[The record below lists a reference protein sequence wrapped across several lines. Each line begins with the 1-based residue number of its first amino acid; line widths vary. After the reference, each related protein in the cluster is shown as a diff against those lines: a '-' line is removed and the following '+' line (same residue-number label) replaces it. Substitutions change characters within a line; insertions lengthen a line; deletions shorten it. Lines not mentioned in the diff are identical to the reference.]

1 MNEEAALSR
10 RGIIALILCVILPP
24 VGLFYIWREGL
35 FKPQGRI
42 IVSAVSCVILFLMF
56 LWDPLSLV
64 YKKESVIGI
73 KPVPGMAELVTRA
86 PDDTT
91 LNALYNIDELV
102 AANMTRKSAESGEN
116 VTYMTQEQ
124 LNAQNEAIL
133 DTVVYSVYRNAKYYH
148 KDTVCGH
155 QSNGRALTVR
165 EALAEGMGACP
176 DCNPPV
182 PQP

>member
-1 MNEEAALSR
+1 MNEDQVLSKR
-10 RGIIALILCVILPP
+10 AIVTLVLCAVLPP
-24 VGLFYIWREGL
+24 IGLFYMWREGV
-35 FKPQGRI
+35 FKVSGRVI
-42 IVSAVSCVILFLMF
+42 ISAVSCVIMLLMF
-56 LWDPLSLV
+56 LWDPLSIV
-64 YKKESVIGI
+64 YKKETVIGV
-73 KPVPGMAELVTRA
+73 KPVPGMAELVTNA

-102 AANMTRKSAESGEN
+102 AANMTQKSAESGEN

-124 LNAQNEAIL
+124 LNAMNEEIL
-133 DTVVYSVYRNAKYYH
+133 NTTVYSVYRNAKYYH
-148 KDTVCGH
+148 ADTVCGH